1 MYQLLVERRAEKD
14 LRGLPATTFRRVLPQ
29 IKALA
34 TEPRPPGCRKLSGS
48 TSDYR
53 LRIGTYRVLYEID
66 DAGQTVRIL
75 RVRHRSHAYR
85 P

>member
-1 MYQLLVERRAEKD
+1 MYQLLLGRRAEKD
-14 LRGLPATTFRRVLPQ
+14 LRGLPATTFQRVLPQ
-29 IKALA
+29 IESLA

-48 TSDYR
+48 DSDFR
-53 LRIGTYRVLYEID
+53 IRIGNYRVLYEID
-66 DAGQTVRIL
+66 DAERTVRIL